1 MSIVTL
7 EGVVERN
14 RIRLTTKVRLPEN
27 TKVYVIV
34 PDVQVEQVA
43 RVYSPRLAH
52 PAQAADFKMEIVGE
66 PADVTEILAARSS
79 CRRPTTGTCA

>member
-1 MSIVTL
+1 MIASCGDEGGTVGMLTL

-14 RIRLTTKVRLPEN
+14 RICLKTNVRLPEN

-43 RVYSPRLAH
+43 RVFSPRLAH
-52 PAQAADFKMEIVGE
+52 PEQAADFKMEIVEESLDAG
-66 PADVTEILAARSS
+66 L
-79 CRRPTTGTCA
+79 